1 MTTLTGRTRFR
12 AYTTDNEVLLVLQVE
27 VREPLPLPAG
37 MGMYANYEWRDA
49 TVEDLCEVQH
59 LTYSNIQLTARV
71 QLPEVP
77 EALPGEEKGDARK
90 LH

>member
-12 AYTTDNEVLLVLQVE
+12 PYCTDDMVMLVLQVE
-27 VREPLPLPAG
+27 VVERRPLPNNFAIYVTHG
-37 MGMYANYEWRDA
+37 WRDA

-59 LTYSNIQLTARV
+59 LTYSNINLTANV
-71 QLPEVP
+71 QLPDVP
-77 EALPGEEKGDARK
+77 DALPGEARPPRGK

>member
-12 AYTTDNEVLLVLQVE
+12 PYCTDVDVLLVLQVE
-27 VREPLPLPAG
+27 FAAAKALPEN
-37 MGMYANYEWRDA
+37 MGMYRHLAWRDA

-59 LTYSNIQLTARV
+59 LTYANIQLSANL
-71 QLPEVP
+71 QLPTPPDVV
-77 EALPGEEKGDARK
+77 PGEEKPGARK